1 MQEARD
7 SVSEYQASK
16 AAAEEKLKEA
26 DRAPIREARP
36 VLLLLLMLP
45 LWMLLSLLHQHCAM
59 LPINM
64 CFTFYT
70 SRRKTSLKLS
80 TLVPLTVS

>member
-26 DRAPIREARP
+26 DRAPIREVRP

-64 CFTFYT
+64 NFTVYT
-70 SRRKTSLKLS
+70 SRRKTSLELS

>member
-26 DRAPIREARP
+26 DRAPIREVKAPIQEVRP

-64 CFTFYT
+64 NFTFYT
-70 SRRKTSLKLS
+70 SR
-80 TLVPLTVS
+80 